1 MDRPKCP
8 SSVRSTVLHNHSQMQ
23 DKIAQVK
30 TFVNENISNEL
41 LKNVGIST
49 AILFVVIVAQLV
61 IHEVVAVI
69 DAIPVFNGVLQ
80 LIGLVAFIN
89 FTRNNLLTAEQRT
102 ALVDKVKTTYNQVV
116 E

>member
-1 MDRPKCP
+1 
-8 SSVRSTVLHNHSQMQ
+8 MQ

-30 TFVNENISNEL
+30 TFVNENVSNEL
-41 LKNVGIST
+41 LKNIGIST
-49 AILFVVIVAQLV
+49 AILFVVIVSQLL
-61 IHEVVAVI
+61 IHEVVAVV

-102 ALVDKVKTTYNQVV
+102 ALVDKVKNSYDQVV

>member
-1 MDRPKCP
+1 
-8 SSVRSTVLHNHSQMQ
+8 MQ

-30 TFVNENISNEL
+30 TFVNENVSNEL

>member
-1 MDRPKCP
+1 M
-8 SSVRSTVLHNHSQMQ
+8 LHNYSQMQ

-30 TFVNENISNEL
+30 TFVNENVSNEL

>member
-1 MDRPKCP
+1 M
-8 SSVRSTVLHNHSQMQ
+8 LHNLSQMQ

-30 TFVNENISNEL
+30 TFVNENVSNEL
-41 LKNVGIST
+41 LKNVGLTT
-49 AILFVVIVAQLV
+49 AILFVVIVAQL
-61 IHEVVAVI
+61 IIGEVVAVV

-89 FTRNNLLTAEQRT
+89 FTRNNLLTGEQRT
-102 ALVDKVKTTYNQVV
+102 ALIDKVKNSYNQVV

>member
-1 MDRPKCP
+1 
-8 SSVRSTVLHNHSQMQ
+8 MQ

-30 TFVNENISNEL
+30 TFVNENVSNEL

-102 ALVDKVKTTYNQVV
+102 ALVDKVKITYNQVV